1 MWTTK
6 AALAHLGER
15 QTEDNFSSDIWR
27 HCVRSTEAA
36 ICESR
41 ITSIKNTIFFFR
53 RVAAGWFN
61 STVGA
66 PGGIASL
73 LPMDIKND
81 YNASSHVD
89 AAVVVINGKGN
100 RIQCWKVL

>member
-1 MWTTK
+1 MVMLCSPISSQSNTK

-41 ITSIKNTIFFFR
+41 ITSIKNTIFFCLF
-53 RVAAGWFN
+53 AA
-61 STVGA
+61 
-66 PGGIASL
+66 
-73 LPMDIKND
+73 
-81 YNASSHVD
+81 
-89 AAVVVINGKGN
+89 
-100 RIQCWKVL
+100 